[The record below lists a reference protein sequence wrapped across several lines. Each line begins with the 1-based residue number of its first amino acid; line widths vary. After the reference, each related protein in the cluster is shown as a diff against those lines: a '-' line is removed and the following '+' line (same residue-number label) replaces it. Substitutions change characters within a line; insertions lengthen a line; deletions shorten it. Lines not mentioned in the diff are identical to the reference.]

1 MQYIETLAEVEM
13 HNSLILFLYIIEICW
28 KKYLYEIIIISYSL
42 ITVDAV
48 SGRVVTVGIPSVGR
62 CADTDVRKHK
72 E

>member
-28 KKYLYEIIIISYSL
+28 KKYLYEIIIISYLL

-48 SGRVVTVGIPSVGR
+48 SRRVVTVEIPSEGR
-62 CADTDVRKHK
+62 CTDTNVRKYK